1 MERVAAAKK
10 FIENHYRNQM
20 KNIQERKER
29 LVLALLSPDCLLGNF
44 PLDLEQLDLSFLGR
58 WFLERQL
65 ASSQVSKEEQLSLL
79 KDLERKETEYMRLK
93 RHKICVDDF
102 ELLTIIGRGAFG
114 EVRLCREKSSGN
126 IYAMKKLKK
135 SEMVSRGQVEHV
147 RAERNLL
154 AEVASHC
161 IVKLYYSF
169 QDAEYLYLIM
179 EYLPGGDMMTLLIRE
194 DTLTESVA
202 RFYIAQS
209 VLAIESIHKH
219 NYIHRDIKPDNLLL
233 DKNGH
238 MKLSDFGLCKPID
251 CSKLSTLNEDEPMS
265 DENLRESMDIDGI
278 PDTKNARR
286 WKSPHEQL
294 QHWQMNR
301 RTLAFSTVGTPDY
314 IAPEVLLKKGY
325 GMECDWWSL
334 GAIMYEMLVGYPPF
348 YSDDPITTCRK
359 IVHWRNHLRFPEDA
373 RLSPEAKDLICRLL
387 CDVEH
392 RLGSGGVDQIK
403 AHPWFKGVVWD
414 KLYEMDAA
422 FKPEVNGEL
431 DTRNFLK
438 FDEKLLNPQD
448 LSFVGYTYKNFDAVK
463 GLKSLDPRAAVPGYI
478 PSDVPSTASH
488 QTWDVSGSQGTPD
501 LPRINM
507 LPLRSSSYGLDD
519 HAGVSSHAMTRLGG
533 LAAGDS
539 IRALEGPALARRD
552 VPLNINHNIV
562 ANGLSPE
569 ESNILFV
576 DGLPTDCTRRETGD
590 KARVLCFVEFDNAK
604 CALTALEALQGYK
617 FDDKKPD
624 APVLRIQL
632 VKFPFRPATVQD
644 AQI

>member
-1 MERVAAAKK
+1 MEMEKEGGENVGEAATAAGGLAAVAEEVEEEEEAVGSSLTMERVAAAKK

-29 LVLALLSPDCLLGNF
+29 
-44 PLDLEQLDLSFLGR
+44 R

-65 ASSQVSKEEQLSLL
+65 ASSQVSKEEQLCLL

-194 DTLTESVA
+194 DTLTES
-202 RFYIAQS
+202 
-209 VLAIESIHKH
+209 
-219 NYIHRDIKPDNLLL
+219 
-233 DKNGH
+233 
-238 MKLSDFGLCKPID
+238 LSDFGLCKPID

-325 GMECDWWSL
+325 GMECDWYDNAKIKTHL
-334 GAIMYEMLVGYPPF
+334 NH
-348 YSDDPITTCRK
+348 
-359 IVHWRNHLRFPEDA
+359 IVHWRNHLRFPEDT

-422 FKPEVNGEL
+422 FKPEVNDEL
-431 DTRNFLK
+431 DTQNFLK
-438 FDEKLLNPQD
+438 FDDLDPPPARSGSGPTRKKLLNPQD

-507 LPLRSSSYGLDD
+507 LPLRSGSYGLDD
-519 HAGVSSHAMTRLGG
+519 HAGVSSHSMTRLGG

-539 IRALEGPALARRD
+539 IRALEGPVLARRD

-576 DGLPTDCTRRETGD
+576 DGLLLI
-590 KARVLCFVEFDNAK
+590 A
-604 CALTALEALQGYK
+604 QGEK
-617 FDDKKPD
+617 
-624 APVLRIQL
+624 
-632 VKFPFRPATVQD
+632 
-644 AQI
+644 

>member
-1 MERVAAAKK
+1 MEETGDERKNGVGEGVPAAPPLPDEKEEEVGSSLTMERVAAAKK
-10 FIENHYRNQM
+10 FIENHYRSHM

-29 LVLALLSPDCLLGNF
+29 
-44 PLDLEQLDLSFLGR
+44 R
-58 WFLERQL
+58 WYLERQL
-65 ASSQVSKEEQLSLL
+65 ASSQVPMEEKVNLL
-79 KDLERKETEYMRLK
+79 KDLERKETEFIRLK

-114 EVRLCREKSSGN
+114 EVTLCREKSSGN

-135 SEMVSRGQVEHV
+135 SEMVSKGQVEHV
-147 RAERNLL
+147 IAERNLL

-194 DTLTESVA
+194 DTLTENVA

-265 DENLRESMDIDGI
+265 DENLRESMDIDGCF
-278 PDTKNARR
+278 PDTKCGSR

-294 QHWQMNR
+294 QHWKINR
-301 RTLAFSTVGTPDY
+301 RKLAFSTVGTPDY

-359 IVHWRNHLRFPEDA
+359 IVHWKNYLKFPEEA
-373 RLSPEAKDLICRLL
+373 RLSPEAKNLICRLL
-387 CDVEH
+387 CDVDH
-392 RLGSGGVDQIK
+392 RLGSGGADQIK
-403 AHPWFKGVVWD
+403 AHPWFKDIAWE
-414 KLYEMDAA
+414 KLYKMEAA
-422 FKPEVNGEL
+422 FRPEVNGEL
-431 DTRNFLK
+431 DTQNFLK
-438 FDEKLLNPQD
+438 FDELDTPPARTGSGPTRKMLLDAKD

-463 GLKSLDPRAAVPGYI
+463 GLQQSSDMKRNASPR
-478 PSDVPSTASH
+478 
-488 QTWDVSGSQGTPD
+488 
-501 LPRINM
+501 R
-507 LPLRSSSYGLDD
+507 RSIDSIF
-519 HAGVSSHAMTRLGG
+519 
-533 LAAGDS
+533 GDS
-539 IRALEGPALARRD
+539 VIDSRKSTEG
-552 VPLNINHNIV
+552 
-562 ANGLSPE
+562 
-569 ESNILFV
+569 
-576 DGLPTDCTRRETGD
+576 DGDTHMMSTGD
-590 KARVLCFVEFDNAK
+590 
-604 CALTALEALQGYK
+604 AL
-617 FDDKKPD
+617 P
-624 APVLRIQL
+624 P
-632 VKFPFRPATVQD
+632 
-644 AQI
+644 